1 MNDVKKNDKKNDIEN
16 DDGTRIYTGQ
26 PSKKETSKAKKLHNL
41 NVKNFSTEKT
51 DETTLNK
58 SREDFALIYFGK
70 SDTGLKR
77 MVNQDSFFAGEISRG
92 VFLGLVCD
100 GMGGVNG
107 GNVASAIATDVFVSF
122 VTEKIKKLFSEK
134 PINPARYDYEVP
146 QIIVSAVNFANK
158 SVFDLGASDPKLYG
172 MGTTLVAALIIN
184 DVAYICNIGDS
195 RLYRIGE
202 KSITQITRDHSFVRY
217 LIDSGRMTEE
227 EAASSNSKNI
237 ITRAI
242 GTDESVD
249 TDIFKIILA
258 GDGKEH
264 LLLCSDGLTNFISD
278 NDILEIVLGTDSQ
291 SEQDIKQKVE
301 LMIDKANENGGGDNI
316 TVILVKHK
324 VL

>member
-1 MNDVKKNDKKNDIEN
+1 MNDLKNDILEK
-16 DDGTRIYTGQ
+16 DTKIYTGQ
-26 PSKKETSKAKKLHNL
+26 TSKKKTTRKSKQSNL
-41 NVKNFSTEKT
+41 TIKNFSKETYDKSTEKR
-51 DETTLNK
+51 D
-58 SREDFALIYFGK
+58 REDFALIYYGK

-77 MVNQDSFFAGEISRG
+77 TVNQDSFFASEICRG

-100 GMGGVNG
+100 GMGGTNG
-107 GNVASAIATDVFVSF
+107 GNVASAIATDVFVSY
-122 VTEKIKKLFSEK
+122 VSEKVKKLFSEK
-134 PINPARYDYEVP
+134 EKNTKRFDYEVP

-158 SVFDLGASDPKLYG
+158 SVYDLGASDPKLYG

-227 EAASSNSKNI
+227 EAAISNSKNI

-242 GTDESVD
+242 GTDECVD

-264 LLLCSDGLTNFISD
+264 LLLCSDGLTNYISD
-278 NDILEIVLGTDSQ
+278 NEILTIVNETDSQ
-291 SEQDIKQKVE
+291 TKQDIIKKVE
-301 LMIDKANENGGGDNI
+301 ALINKANENGGGDNI